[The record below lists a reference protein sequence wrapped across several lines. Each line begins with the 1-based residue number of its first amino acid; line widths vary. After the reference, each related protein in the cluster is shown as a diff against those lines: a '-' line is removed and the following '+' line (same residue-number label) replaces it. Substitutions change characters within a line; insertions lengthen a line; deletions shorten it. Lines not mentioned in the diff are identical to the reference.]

1 VEIVLHPHQREAIDK
16 MHNGCVLCGDT
27 GSGKTITALG
37 YGLEME
43 PEKRIVVVTTA
54 KVRDSLMWEKTAA
67 KMMISPKDIEVTS
80 WNKIHEYTESKGCF
94 FIFDEQRLVGSG
106 AWVRA
111 FYKIAQKN
119 RWVLL
124 SATPGDSWA
133 DYGPVF
139 IANGF
144 FKNITEYRREHAV
157 YSKWTKYPKIE
168 RWYNEGPLVKYRK
181 RILVEMPV
189 DRHTT
194 QHTHYIN
201 CAFDKEKLDLV
212 RKRRWNVF
220 EDKPIMNAAE
230 LFGVMRKVVSSDPD
244 RAHQMRKLMAENPRL
259 IVFYNF
265 NYELEMLRELC
276 SELETMMADPST
288 TAITSMKSSTQ
299 SLTASSHEHPM
310 GSLKQST
317 PSSNSENQRQS
328 SRKSSSTEQSSKTTQ
343 SLVSRL
349 SSMNLPD
356 GYELLRSLGYEL
368 PPWELS
374 LTELLEI
381 VTRSTKTS
389 NEEHSGSSRMTSN
402 TSQEERT
409 ESWESKT
416 SRTSPTPASPSDPTP
431 EEMWR
436 RYSTRSSSDARPLE
450 TTLTASATSS
460 EPTATSTASSTRT
473 TTPEAATTPDPWAGT
488 IWAEDWEPS
497 EDRSDP
503 RSNVRYQ
510 SAKYNFE
517 GLQRRSEWTT
527 PSSSSETST
536 SSHLSQKDV
545 DESFWSLVDFGSTK
559 TSDDSTSL
567 PSTQGSFGW
576 AEWNGHKHEEIPD
589 TDNWVYLVQYTSG
602 SEGWNC
608 ITTDAMAF
616 WSLTYSYK
624 QLHQAKG
631 RIDRLNTPYRDLNY
645 YILTSDSPAEKP
657 VLASLKQKK
666 DFQPR

>member
-276 SELETMMADPST
+276 SELETMMANPST
-288 TAITSMKSSTQ
+288 TPSM
-299 SLTASSHEHPM
+299 LM
-310 GSLKQST
+310 
-317 PSSNSENQRQS
+317 N
-328 SRKSSSTEQSSKTTQ
+328 SSSSFPKNS
-343 SLVSRL
+343 
-349 SSMNLPD
+349 D
-356 GYELLRSLGYEL
+356 
-368 PPWELS
+368 PPWEINPTS
-374 LTELLEI
+374 SWTKSSDEF
-381 VTRSTKTS
+381 VMTRTS
-389 NEEHSGSSRMTSN
+389 SNKEGVYLGSSQETNN

-416 SRTSPTPASPSDPTP
+416 SRTSPTPASPSEPTP

-450 TTLTASATSS
+450 TTLTGSATSS

-473 TTPEAATTPDPWAGT
+473 MTPEAATTPDPWAGT

-545 DESFWSLVDFGSTK
+545 DESFWRLVDSGSTK
-559 TSDDSTSL
+559 TSDDSTSP
-567 PSTQGSFGW
+567 PSTPGSFGW